1 MSLVLKTLR
10 AAKSKVIEP
19 KIFFLLIIALH
30 FPANPKKYFP
40 GLSELNTTSMADMCQ
55 KVYFPTEDCSTA
67 FVIVVISG
75 LWAMFNNFGE
85 RDLHYHGLD
94 ELEFE
99 RARALCQRNLDDAAR
114 STPLLLEHSYRQ
126 IQALLLLVSRASG

>member
-1 MSLVLKTLR
+1 MT
-10 AAKSKVIEP
+10 
-19 KIFFLLIIALH
+19 
-30 FPANPKKYFP
+30 
-40 GLSELNTTSMADMCQ
+40 DMCQ

-85 RDLHYHGLD
+85 RDLHQQGLD

-99 RARALCQRNLDDAAR
+99 RARALCKRNLDDAAR
-114 STPLLLEHSYRQ
+114 CTPLLLEHSYRQ
-126 IQALLLLVSRASG
+126 IQALLLLVSRASVKMVKRRLTNDSLYSCYKPRGRPWPCHSHPPPRDYAKMQAIIV